1 MNTFKYALPAL
12 GLALSFAAAADE
24 ATIRKNLAQ
33 RLPEFPKIDEVSK
46 TPIPGI
52 WEVRVGYEVLYTDAE
67 GSHLI
72 QGELIDTRTKFNL
85 TRQRIDKLTAIAFD
99 QLPLKDA
106 IVVKQGN
113 GSRRLAVFADP
124 NCGYCKRLERDLV
137 ELKDVTIYN
146 FLYPVLGVDS
156 EAKSRSIWCSK
167 DALKVWRDWMLEG
180 VTPPREMSSCDD
192 AAVKRNVAFGQ
203 KYRISGTPALFFE
216 NGQRVPGAIGA
227 AELGKRLDEAKKPK
241 S

>member
-1 MNTFKYALPAL
+1 MKTFKYALPAL

-180 VTPPREMSSCDD
+180 VTPPREMSNCDD

>member
-180 VTPPREMSSCDD
+180 VTPPREMSNCDD

>member
-1 MNTFKYALPAL
+1 MKTFKYALPAL